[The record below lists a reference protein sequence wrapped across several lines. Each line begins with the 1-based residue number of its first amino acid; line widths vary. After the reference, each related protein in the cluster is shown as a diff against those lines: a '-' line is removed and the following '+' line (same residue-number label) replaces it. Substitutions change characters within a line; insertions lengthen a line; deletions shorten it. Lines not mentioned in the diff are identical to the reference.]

1 MCVCVREPF
10 VCVLCLVLCGGGSR
24 IVMWCAC
31 VGKRSVGRGSEQG
44 ERRRARAK
52 SGTASCVCSMCVC
65 EKKRRARAVGG
76 GDEGMA
82 VEACVLGSVERS
94 AQESAVERR
103 ERSGGGA
110 REKGE
115 LSGFAQSRMSIK

>member
-65 EKKRRARAVGG
+65 VKKKRRARAVGG

-110 REKGE
+110 REREESSVGSLRVE
-115 LSGFAQSRMSIK
+115 

>member
-1 MCVCVREPF
+1 MRVCSGTLCV
-10 VCVLCLVLCGGGSR
+10 CLVLCGGGSR

-44 ERRRARAK
+44 ERRSAREEWD
-52 SGTASCVCSMCVC
+52 GVVCVQHVCVK
-65 EKKRRARAVGG
+65 KKRRARAVG

-103 ERSGGGA
+103 EVRRWRERERRAQWVRS
-110 REKGE
+110 E
-115 LSGFAQSRMSIK
+115 